1 MLDCRLDAPCQLDL
15 ELHARERG
23 RIALCAALDLELR
36 HAPAGIVP
44 PPHDVGDNRVAQEE
58 RGASKR
64 THRRGVV
71 LACCAISNSLTAAV
85 EA

>member
-1 MLDCRLDAPCQLDL
+1 MLDCRLVAPCQLDL

-23 RIALCAALDLELR
+23 RIALCALDLELR
-36 HAPAGIVP
+36 HASAGIVP
-44 PPHDVGDNRVAQEE
+44 PPHDAGDNRVPREE
-58 RGASKR
+58 RGASKH